1 MGYILLFI
9 IAVVLLIVI
18 VVLLLPRRAQA
29 KVVGICEAA
38 LGQSKK
44 KKENKA
50 KILELLAERG
60 EASNS
65 DIREYLGGLPAGRQ
79 VSDRTVVRYMNELEE
94 EGRVEQIGETGH
106 YTTYRLK

>member
-1 MGYILLFI
+1 MLYNNLMGYILLFI

-18 VVLLLPRRAQA
+18 VVLLLPRRAQD

-50 KILELLAERG
+50 KILGLLAQKG
-60 EASNS
+60 EVSNS
-65 DIREYLGGLPAGRQ
+65 DIRETLE

-94 EGRVEQIGETGH
+94 EDKVEQIGETGH